1 MVKTANRP
9 GKTGKSIIRF
19 ILLGGWI
26 MLMISLPS
34 EAQGTAKMYPRT
46 PPGVIEIKT
55 IPEARILVTEADGS
69 YFDESNQ
76 LFGRLFSY
84 IKAHEIPMTAP
95 VEGSLDE
102 DARMTFYVGPQAGHE
117 ELDDQGKVRVLLLPE
132 RTVASI
138 GARGSYKEKNVRK
151 YLEKL
156 ESWLAEKPDH
166 EVAGPAYSVFW
177 NPPFI
182 PWFLRHFEV
191 HIPIR
196 SSGTRNGE

>member
-1 MVKTANRP
+1 
-9 GKTGKSIIRF
+9 
-19 ILLGGWI
+19 
-26 MLMISLPS
+26 MLMISVPS
-34 EAQGTAKMYPRT
+34 ESRGTAKMYPQT
-46 PPGVIEIKT
+46 PSGVIEIKT

-76 LFGRLFSY
+76 LFGRLFDY

-102 DARMTFYVGPQAGHE
+102 DARMTFYVGPQVGDE
-117 ELDDQGKVRVLLLPE
+117 GLDDEGKVRVLLLPE

-156 ESWLAEKPDH
+156 KDWLAGQPEYG
-166 EVAGPAYSVFW
+166 VSGPAYSVFW

-191 HIPIR
+191 HVPIQP
-196 SSGTRNGE
+196 SGTKNRE

>member
-1 MVKTANRP
+1 MVNVTHRS
-9 GKTGKSIIRF
+9 GKTEKSIIRF
-19 ILLGGWI
+19 LLLGGWI
-26 MLMISLPS
+26 MFMISIPS
-34 EAQGTAKMYPRT
+34 ESKGTVKMYPRT
-46 PPGVIEIKT
+46 PSGVIEIKT

-76 LFGRLFSY
+76 LFGRLFAY

-117 ELDDQGKVRVLLLPE
+117 DLYDEEKVRVLLLPE
-132 RTVASI
+132 RTVVSI

-151 YLEKL
+151 HLEKL
-156 ESWLAEKPDH
+156 ESWLAEKPDY
-166 EVAGPAYSVFW
+166 EVAGSAYSVFW

-191 HIPIR
+191 HVPIK
-196 SSGTRNGE
+196 SSGTKSGE